1 MEVAVD
7 SFVDPEM
14 VGLERLDMAALV
26 EPGDMAE
33 EVVEDMV
40 YTEEVVDLEMV
51 VHSDWPYLILQSN
64 ILFTKLS
71 CVQSTS

>member
-1 MEVAVD
+1 MEGAGD
-7 SFVDPEM
+7 TFVDPEM

-26 EPGDMAE
+26 ELGDMAE

-51 VHSDWPYLILQSN
+51 VHSDWPYLMLISN

-71 CVQSTS
+71 YVQSTS

>member
-1 MEVAVD
+1 MD
-7 SFVDPEM
+7 TFVDPEM

-51 VHSDWPYLILQSN
+51 VHSDWPYLILISN
-64 ILFTKLS
+64 I
-71 CVQSTS
+71 

>member
-1 MEVAVD
+1 MD
-7 SFVDPEM
+7 TFVDPEM

-51 VHSDWPYLILQSN
+51 VHLDWPCLMLISN

-71 CVQSTS
+71 YVQSTS

>member
-1 MEVAVD
+1 MD
-7 SFVDPEM
+7 TFGDPEM
-14 VGLERLDMAALV
+14 VDLERLDMAALV

-51 VHSDWPYLILQSN
+51 VQSDWPYLMLKSN
-64 ILFTKLS
+64 ILFIKLS
-71 CVQSTS
+71 YVQSTS

>member
-26 EPGDMAE
+26 EPGDMVE

>member
-1 MEVAVD
+1 VD
-7 SFVDPEM
+7 TFVDPEM

-51 VHSDWPYLILQSN
+51 VHLDWPCLMLISN

-71 CVQSTS
+71 YVQSTS

>member
-51 VHSDWPYLILQSN
+51 VHLDWPYLILQSN